1 MWRTWVTTPLSH
13 LINAFHSPKN
23 ISFSVNTSVS
33 LKQHRDIVPE
43 HEAPSSEVIVKPNL
57 NYMRKPFGM
66 VNFNHI
72 FGQIF
77 SFKHLYQCL
86 LLSAYLCN

>member
-43 HEAPSSEVIVKPNL
+43 HEAPSSEPVLNL
-57 NYMRKPFGM
+57 RDLGLSELK
-66 VNFNHI
+66 I
-72 FGQIF
+72 GQIN
-77 SFKHLYQCL
+77 KKVENLYA
-86 LLSAYLCN
+86 SA